1 MLNCTAGQAYCC
13 YLRLWF
19 VVLSWVYASGPARG
33 SKGWLTAFTTFL
45 VEHAGVELCIDDIA
59 EQVLSAGLLHVDDTL
74 ASGSRGRLECV
85 LDVIKSKYRVSAEM
99 MIQEGDEISCLKR
112 KHGKARAVGR
122 WCVEHPPLN

>member
-1 MLNCTAGQAYCC
+1 MLPGQRAG
-13 YLRLWF
+13 LRDGLLPSPRSW
-19 VVLSWVYASGPARG
+19 LS
-33 SKGWLTAFTTFL
+33 
-45 VEHAGVELCIDDIA
+45 GVELCIDDIA

-122 WCVEHPPLN
+122 WCVDHPPLN